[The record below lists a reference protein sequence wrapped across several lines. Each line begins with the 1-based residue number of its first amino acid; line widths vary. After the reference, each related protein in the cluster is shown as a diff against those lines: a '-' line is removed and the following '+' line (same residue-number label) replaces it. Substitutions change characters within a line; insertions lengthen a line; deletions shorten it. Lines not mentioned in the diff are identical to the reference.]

1 MSRALLMLIG
11 LALVS
16 LALAAG
22 AAPAAAPPGPVASTG
37 GATAVTFSTAVLHG
51 SVNPRG
57 QATNYTFQFGLTRRY
72 GSQTP
77 LSPAGNATTGAAV
90 SQSVSGL
97 QALKTYHYRIVALGV
112 AGTSL
117 GADRTFST
125 PPIPLS
131 VAIAGA
137 PNPVIFGN
145 PFVLEGAL
153 SGTGSGGHLVTL
165 QANPFPYTS
174 GFQPVGNAQLTS
186 ATGAF
191 SFPFVGLLQNIQL
204 RVATVGKPS
213 VSSPVI
219 LEGVAVKFA
228 IHARSTRRQGV
239 RAPLRHRGAG
249 EGRRAR
255 RLPALKPGHRSVNV
269 AGTIVKVGTATV
281 SSFPRDPCAPWPLQG
296 PRKASTTARTFPPT
310 ALR

>member
-125 PPIPLS
+125 P
-131 VAIAGA
+131 
-137 PNPVIFGN
+137 
-145 PFVLEGAL
+145 
-153 SGTGSGGHLVTL
+153 
-165 QANPFPYTS
+165 
-174 GFQPVGNAQLTS
+174 
-186 ATGAF
+186 
-191 SFPFVGLLQNIQL
+191 
-204 RVATVGKPS
+204 
-213 VSSPVI
+213 
-219 LEGVAVKFA
+219 
-228 IHARSTRRQGV
+228 RSRCRS
-239 RAPLRHRGAG
+239 RS
-249 EGRRAR
+249 RAR
-255 RLPALKPGHRSVNV
+255 
-269 AGTIVKVGTATV
+269 
-281 SSFPRDPCAPWPLQG
+281 
-296 PRKASTTARTFPPT
+296 PT
-310 ALR
+310 P